1 MFYRLECIMGI
12 MSKFFWIANNLAL
25 DLANTLA
32 VNDNGRQMDLLATLD
47 DLLAWVVEGDLAP
60 ETAAARVKNMLNPD
74 QKKKMVELAV
84 GFRSEMKVMAKA
96 LANGK
101 PVPRSVVAR
110 INEVLGQKEGHFEVV
125 QTSKGYKQ
133 KFQVKMNNVTD
144 FLLPIAEAAMNLLC
158 YGDLSRVKKCER
170 DGCVLY
176 FYDTSKPGHRRW
188 CSMSACG
195 NRAKSAAFYERSKK

>member
-1 MFYRLECIMGI
+1 MYNGG

-32 VNDNGRQMDLLATLD
+32 VDQNDRQLDLLATFD
-47 DLLAWVVEGDLAP
+47 DLLAWVVEGGLAP
-60 ETAAARVKNMLNPD
+60 DTAAARVKNMLNAS
-74 QKKKMVELAV
+74 QKKAMVELAV
-84 GFRSEMKVMAKA
+84 GFRGEMKAMAKA
-96 LANGK
+96 LGSGK

-110 INEVLGQKEGHFEVV
+110 INEVLGQKDGHFEVV
-125 QTSKGYKQ
+125 QTAKGFKS
-133 KFQVKMNNVTD
+133 KFQVKRDNVTD
-144 FLLPIAEAAMNLLC
+144 FLLPIAESAMDLLC

-170 DGCVLY
+170 GECVLY
-176 FYDTSKPGHRRW
+176 FYDTSKPGRRRW